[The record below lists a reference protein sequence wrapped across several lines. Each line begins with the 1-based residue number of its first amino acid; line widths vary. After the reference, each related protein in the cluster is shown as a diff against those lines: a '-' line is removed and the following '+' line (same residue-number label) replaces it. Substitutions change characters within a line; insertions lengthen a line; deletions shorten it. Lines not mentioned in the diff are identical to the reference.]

1 MDANAVV
8 TLVQTIGF
16 PVVMCG
22 AMAYYV
28 KYITDRNREDLAA
41 ERSQHDAEMNKITEA
56 IKNNTIALQKL
67 TDYMEV
73 KNVKRD

>member
-8 TLVQTIGF
+8 TLIQTIGF

-73 KNVKRD
+73 KHAKGD

>member
-1 MDANAVV
+1 MDANAII

-22 AMAYYV
+22 IMAYYV
-28 KYITDRNREDLAA
+28 KYTSDRNREDLAA
-41 ERSQHDAEMNKITEA
+41 ERSQHDDEMKQVTEA

-73 KNVKRD
+73 KHAKGD

>member
-1 MDANAVV
+1 MDANAII
-8 TLVQTIGF
+8 TLVQSIGF

-28 KYITDRNREDLAA
+28 KYMSDRNREDLAA
-41 ERSQHDAEMNKITEA
+41 ERQQHDDEMKQVTEA

-73 KNVKRD
+73 KNVKGN

>member
-1 MDANAVV
+1 MDANAII

-22 AMAYYV
+22 LMAYYV
-28 KYITDRNREDLAA
+28 KYMSDRNREDLAA
-41 ERSQHDAEMNKITEA
+41 ERAQHDDEMKQVTEA

-73 KNVKRD
+73 KHAKGD